1 MYVVVVVGT
10 TTNTIKYQHTHWVER
25 LFPEHFYGA
34 KLMRPFFLCRTVVYW
49 VLLVTFTYVG
59 IWANSSGWHFIDV
72 KELEH
77 LD

>member
-34 KLMRPFFLCRTVVYW
+34 KLMRPFFLCCTVVY
-49 VLLVTFTYVG
+49 
-59 IWANSSGWHFIDV
+59 
-72 KELEH
+72 
-77 LD
+77 